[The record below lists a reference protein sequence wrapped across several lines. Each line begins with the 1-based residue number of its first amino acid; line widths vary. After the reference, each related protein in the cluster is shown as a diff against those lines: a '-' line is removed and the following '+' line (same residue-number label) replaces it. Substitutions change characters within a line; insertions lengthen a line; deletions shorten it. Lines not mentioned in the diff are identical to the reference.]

1 MNNYEVLLIIFVFS
15 ILLNFLFKK
24 ITFLCDRKI
33 HSKHKNFIE
42 SKSKIPFSGGI
53 LLLITLLIFI
63 PNHHQL
69 IYKISLIIIFLI
81 GFMSDINYLNSPNKR
96 FVIQVI
102 AVVIFL
108 IISRN
113 LVNSVRLEF
122 FDILFKS
129 YLFKI
134 FFSSFCLLILINGT
148 NFMDGVNTLA
158 IGYYLLI
165 SIFLINLILNL
176 NNVSISISIL
186 YILAFS
192 LFTLFGLNL
201 LNLLYLGDNGAYL
214 ISFIFGIYLINLQ
227 SNINYIS
234 PYYIANLLWYPAY
247 ENFFSIIRKIKNSES
262 PLKPDNKHLHQLL
275 FIFLKKKLNMD
286 VKILNSLTGIII
298 NLFNC
303 FIFFL
308 ATNHLWNTKYQIS
321 ITFLSLIVYN
331 LLYIVLLSYNSKKKL
346 S

>member
-1 MNNYEVLLIIFVFS
+1 MNNHEILLIIFVFS

-33 HSKHKNFIE
+33 HSQHKNFIE

-69 IYKISLIIIFLI
+69 IYKIFLIIIFLT

-102 AVVIFL
+102 AVVIFV

-122 FDILFKS
+122 FDILLKS

-134 FFSSFCLLILINGT
+134 FFSSFCILILINGT

-176 NNVSISISIL
+176 NDVSISISIL

-192 LFTLFGLNL
+192 LFTLFVLNL

-275 FIFLKKKLNMD
+275 FIFLKRKLNID
-286 VKILNSLTGIII
+286 LKILNSLTGIVI

-308 ATNHLWNTKYQIS
+308 ATNHFWNTKYQIS
-321 ITFLSLIVYN
+321 IIFLSLIIYN
-331 LLYIVLLSYNSKKKL
+331 LLYIILLSYNSKKKL

>member
-1 MNNYEVLLIIFVFS
+1 MNNHEVLLIIFVFS

-33 HSKHKNFIE
+33 HSEHKNFIE
-42 SKSKIPFSGGI
+42 NKSKIPFSGGI

-63 PNHHQL
+63 PNDHQL
-69 IYKISLIIIFLI
+69 IYKIFLIIIFLT

-113 LVNSVRLEF
+113 SVNSVRLEF
-122 FDILFKS
+122 FDILLKS

-134 FFSSFCLLILINGT
+134 FFSSFCILILINGT

-176 NNVSISISIL
+176 NDVSISISIL

-192 LFTLFGLNL
+192 LFTLFVLNL

-308 ATNHLWNTKYQIS
+308 ATNHFWKTKYQIS
-321 ITFLSLIVYN
+321 IIFLSLIVYN
-331 LLYIVLLSYNSKKKL
+331 LLYIVLLSYNSKK
-346 S
+346 

>member
-33 HSKHKNFIE
+33 HSQHKNFIE

-102 AVVIFL
+102 AVVIFV

-122 FDILFKS
+122 FDILLKS

-134 FFSSFCLLILINGT
+134 FFSSFCILILINGT
-148 NFMDGVNTLA
+148 NFMDGVNTLT

-176 NNVSISISIL
+176 NDVSISISIL

-192 LFTLFGLNL
+192 LFTLFVLNL

-262 PLKPDNKHLHQLL
+262 PLKPDNKHLHHLL
-275 FIFLKKKLNMD
+275 FSFLKKKLSMD

-308 ATNHLWNTKYQIS
+308 ATNHFWNTKYQIS

>member
-1 MNNYEVLLIIFVFS
+1 MNNHEILLIIFVFS

-33 HSKHKNFIE
+33 HSEHKNFIE

-102 AVVIFL
+102 AVVIFV

-122 FDILFKS
+122 FDILLKS
-129 YLFKI
+129 YLFKM
-134 FFSSFCLLILINGT
+134 FFSSFCILILINGT
-148 NFMDGVNTLA
+148 NFMDGVNTLT

-176 NNVSISISIL
+176 NDVSISISIL

-192 LFTLFGLNL
+192 LFTLFVLNL

-275 FIFLKKKLNMD
+275 FIFLKRKLNMD
-286 VKILNSLTGIII
+286 LKILNSLTGIII

-308 ATNHLWNTKYQIS
+308 ATNHFWNTKYQIS

>member
-1 MNNYEVLLIIFVFS
+1 MNNHEILLIIFVFS

-33 HSKHKNFIE
+33 HSQHKNFIE

-69 IYKISLIIIFLI
+69 IYKIFLIIIFLT

-102 AVVIFL
+102 AVVIFV

-122 FDILFKS
+122 FDILLKS

-134 FFSSFCLLILINGT
+134 FFSSFCILILINGT
-148 NFMDGVNTLA
+148 NFMDGVNTLT

-176 NNVSISISIL
+176 NDVSISISIL

-192 LFTLFGLNL
+192 LFTLFVLNL

-308 ATNHLWNTKYQIS
+308 ATNHFWNTKYQIS
-321 ITFLSLIVYN
+321 IIFLSLIVYN

>member
-1 MNNYEVLLIIFVFS
+1 MHNHEVLLIIFVFS

-33 HSKHKNFIE
+33 HSQHKNFIE

-63 PNHHQL
+63 PNDHQL
-69 IYKISLIIIFLI
+69 IYKIFLIIIFLT

-102 AVVIFL
+102 AVVIFV
-108 IISRN
+108 IISKN

-122 FDILFKS
+122 FDILLKS

-134 FFSSFCLLILINGT
+134 FFSSFCILILINGT
-148 NFMDGVNTLA
+148 NFMDGVNTLT

-176 NNVSISISIL
+176 NDVSISISIL

-192 LFTLFGLNL
+192 LFTLFVLNL

-227 SNINYIS
+227 GNINYIS

-308 ATNHLWNTKYQIS
+308 ATNHFWNTKYQIS
-321 ITFLSLIVYN
+321 IIFLSLIIYN

>member
-1 MNNYEVLLIIFVFS
+1 MNNHEVLLIIFVFS

-33 HSKHKNFIE
+33 HSEHKNFIE
-42 SKSKIPFSGGI
+42 NKSKIPFSGGI

-102 AVVIFL
+102 AVVIFV
-108 IISRN
+108 IISKN

-122 FDILFKS
+122 FDILLKS

-134 FFSSFCLLILINGT
+134 FFSSFCILILINGT

-176 NNVSISISIL
+176 NDVSISISIL

-192 LFTLFGLNL
+192 LFALFVLNL

-214 ISFIFGIYLINLQ
+214 ISFVFGIYLINLQ

-286 VKILNSLTGIII
+286 VKILNSLTGITI

-303 FIFFL
+303 FVFFL
-308 ATNHLWNTKYQIS
+308 ATNHFWNTKYKIS

>member
-1 MNNYEVLLIIFVFS
+1 MNNHEVLLVIFVFS

-33 HSKHKNFIE
+33 HSQHKNFIE

-63 PNHHQL
+63 PNDHQL
-69 IYKISLIIIFLI
+69 IYKIFLIIIFLT

-102 AVVIFL
+102 AVVIFV

-122 FDILFKS
+122 FDILLKS

-134 FFSSFCLLILINGT
+134 FFSSFCILILINGT

-176 NNVSISISIL
+176 NDVSISISIL

-192 LFTLFGLNL
+192 LFTLFVLNL

-286 VKILNSLTGIII
+286 AKILNSLTGIII

-308 ATNHLWNTKYQIS
+308 ATNHFWNTKYQIS
-321 ITFLSLIVYN
+321 IIFLSLIIYN
-331 LLYIVLLSYNSKKKL
+331 LLYIILLSYNSKKKL

>member
-1 MNNYEVLLIIFVFS
+1 MNNHEILLIIFVFS

-33 HSKHKNFIE
+33 HSQHKNFIE

-63 PNHHQL
+63 PNDHQL
-69 IYKISLIIIFLI
+69 IYKIFLIIIFLT

-96 FVIQVI
+96 FIIQVI

-108 IISRN
+108 IISKN

-122 FDILFKS
+122 FDILLKS

-134 FFSSFCLLILINGT
+134 FFSSFCILILINGT
-148 NFMDGVNTLA
+148 NFMDGVNTLT

-176 NNVSISISIL
+176 NDVSISISIL

-192 LFTLFGLNL
+192 LFTLFVLNL

-286 VKILNSLTGIII
+286 VKMLNSLTGIII

-308 ATNHLWNTKYQIS
+308 ATNHFWNTKYQIS
-321 ITFLSLIVYN
+321 IIFLSLIIYN